1 MAIQITRQP
10 DKITWSRNPI
20 LFEFSTDQVVQD
32 PGRPLIFK
40 LDFTSLEN
48 EYIEI
53 IHTPNGPS
61 YVYADWEF
69 NISIKDSTIYISCEY
84 GTPVDKY
91 KIPHRIRPSE
101 TKVEWLL
108 RVRLVLL
115 EAYNLG
121 SLFNIAVDQQTIVFT
136 SKKNDSS
143 LTVSLDSDNMVHP
156 ILTVTQTAVDIS
168 YTPNLKLF
176 VELFSFDLEGNEKSV
191 VSAALAPDL
200 NGKAFWDFSNTLT
213 SFILEDGRDRPSLY
227 EPLVEKGKVVR
238 SYFLQITE
246 LYGEPQLARGSKRS
260 QSFITIYGGLPKN
273 LIGTSL
279 VDFLKAESLNETN
292 FLTTSRVKKVKLDQP
307 QWLSWFNITSLVEQ
321 LKVNVELKY
330 NDGSYY
336 NFTAHTFGSVA
347 QYDKI
352 IFPIGLDQ
360 IGANSLYPELTVVSY
375 EVSLLT
381 GTTKISE
388 TLTYQVDNRYHP
400 YKRFFLFQNSLGCFE
415 TFFTY
420 GKKSNSLDFE
430 KDSARTIQ
438 IKDFVLENGENVDL
452 DITGQEKEKINTG
465 YKSKAEI
472 RAMRDFYLSK
482 EKQTYIE
489 KQWWPINLSSSSID
503 EFQDGYGLYAQT
515 FEISGQHLEEMFNEK

>member
-40 LDFTSLEN
+40 LDFTALEN
-48 EYIEI
+48 EHIEVI
-53 IHTPNGPS
+53 QTPSGTS

-69 NISIKDSTIYISCEY
+69 NISIKDSTLYISCEY
-84 GTPVDKY
+84 GDPVDKY
-91 KIPHRIRPSE
+91 KIPHRISPSE
-101 TKVEWLL
+101 TKIEWLQ
-108 RVRLVLL
+108 RVRLALL

-121 SLFNIAVDQQTIVFT
+121 SLFNIIVDQQTIVFT

-143 LTVSLDSDNMVHP
+143 LTVSLDSDDVVHP
-156 ILTVTQTAVDIS
+156 ILTINQTAVDIS

-176 VELFSFDLEGNEKSV
+176 VELFSYDLEGNEKSV

-200 NGKAFWDFSNTLT
+200 NGRAFWDFSNTLT

-227 EPLVEKGKVVR
+227 DIDIEKGKVVR
-238 SYFLQITE
+238 SYFLLITE

-260 QSFITIYGGLPKN
+260 HIFVTIYGGLPKN

-279 VDFLKAESLNETN
+279 VDFLTGESEDRTN

-307 QWLSWFNITSLVEQ
+307 QWLSWFNITSAVEQ

-336 NFTAHTFGSVA
+336 NFTAHTFESVA

-360 IGANSLYPELTVVSY
+360 IGANSLYPELTVISY
-375 EVSLLT
+375 VVSLYT
-381 GTTKISE
+381 ENSRISE
-388 TLTYQVDNRYHP
+388 ALTYQVDNRYHP
-400 YKRFFLFQNSLGCFE
+400 YKRFFLFQNSLGSFE

-452 DITGQEKEKINTG
+452 DTTGQEKEKINTG
-465 YKSKAEI
+465 YRSKAEI
-472 RAMRDFYLSK
+472 KAMRDFYLSK
-482 EKQTYIE
+482 EKLTYVE
-489 KQWWPINLSSSSID
+489 NQWWPINLSSSSID
-503 EFQDGYGLYAQT
+503 EFQDGNGLFAQS
-515 FEISGQHLEEMFNEK
+515 FEISGQHLQEMFYE